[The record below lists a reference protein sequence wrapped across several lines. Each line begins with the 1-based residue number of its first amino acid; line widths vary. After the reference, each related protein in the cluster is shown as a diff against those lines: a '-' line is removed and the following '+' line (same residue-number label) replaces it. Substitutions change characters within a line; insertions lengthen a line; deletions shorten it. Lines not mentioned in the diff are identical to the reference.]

1 MYKAII
7 IYFVIDVIIG
17 ITSLVSINDCQV
29 NSFAWT
35 LFDGVFLPI
44 LIIIYLILG
53 SNKTK

>member
-17 ITSLVSINDCQV
+17 ITSLVSTNDYQV